1 MPDETN
7 PTASGFRSLVQ
18 QIQEKDTGAD
28 EDTRPPRRRLSLR
41 RDPRRAPPAEAPI
54 ETANT
59 KIDPTTRLLQRRW
72 L

>member
-1 MPDETN
+1 MPDDTN
-7 PTASGFRSLVQ
+7 PPASGFRSLVQ
-18 QIQEKDTGAD
+18 QIQENDTGAD
-28 EDTRPPRRRLSLR
+28 EDTRQPRRRLSLR

-54 ETANT
+54 ETTSA